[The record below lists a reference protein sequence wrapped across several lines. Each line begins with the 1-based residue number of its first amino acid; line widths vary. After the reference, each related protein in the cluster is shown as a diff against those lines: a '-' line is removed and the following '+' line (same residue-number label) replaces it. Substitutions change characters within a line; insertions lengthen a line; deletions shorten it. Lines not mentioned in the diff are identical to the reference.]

1 MKMEPSNVRT
11 KIGELLNV
19 IKIQS
24 DVMLVQPNVTIEL
37 SNMRG
42 GKKNLPNVTN

>member
-11 KIGELLNV
+11 KIEELPNV

-24 DVMLVQPNVTIEL
+24 DVMLIQPNVTIEL

-42 GKKNLPNVTN
+42 EKRIYQM